1 VVKLWDVRT
10 GLLRE
15 LGRHRDWIT
24 TLAVSPDGSRLAT
37 GSGDDTVLLFDLT
50 RGGEPRALGPHGD
63 TVRGLLFSADGQ
75 LLVSLDYTSTVR
87 IWDPESGEAIR
98 TFRTG
103 TRRETRLES
112 TSDGQAVVASGS
124 GGAHV
129 WPLAVQRNRVLRGH
143 RDAVITLDWS
153 PDGRRLV
160 TGGRDATV
168 HVWDSDGASLGSTAL
183 DSWITLVRF
192 LSSGNVLA
200 STRLARAWTFD
211 PSEEQARPLADMGT
225 NAAAMAPAA
234 VLSAQRDRIAYAQG
248 DTVVIQDIATGRKMS
263 LAAHLSAVRDLQF
276 SSDGRRVAVLSVDGT
291 VGLWSTSDGRP
302 QLIRQLGERIDQIEL
317 SDDGR
322 WAAIRTD
329 LGRLTLWELGPDRL
343 ERVSAGGP
351 VVDVHFFTR
360 NGEALVYEGPG
371 SSIVVLDMAARTT
384 RVLRGHRAHI
394 QEVSLSP
401 TAPLMAS
408 ADGAGFVRLWN
419 LQTEETAVLLAHP
432 GPIERLA
439 FSPDGQR
446 LATAVADS
454 TIRIWNVEALLA
466 GTVRQPLAA
475 HTSTVVDE
483 SHALRTPASP

>member
-1 VVKLWDVRT
+1 
-10 GLLRE
+10 
-15 LGRHRDWIT
+15 
-24 TLAVSPDGSRLAT
+24 
-37 GSGDDTVLLFDLT
+37 
-50 RGGEPRALGPHGD
+50 
-63 TVRGLLFSADGQ
+63 
-75 LLVSLDYTSTVR
+75 
-87 IWDPESGEAIR
+87 
-98 TFRTG
+98 
-103 TRRETRLES
+103 
-112 TSDGQAVVASGS
+112 
-124 GGAHV
+124 
-129 WPLAVQRNRVLRGH
+129 
-143 RDAVITLDWS
+143 
-153 PDGRRLV
+153 
-160 TGGRDATV
+160 V
-168 HVWDSDGASLGSTAL
+168 HVWDSAGASLGSAAL

-211 PSEEQARPLADMGT
+211 PTRKQASPLADMGT

-248 DTVVIQDIATGRKMS
+248 DTVVIQDVTTGRKVS

-276 SSDGRRVAVLSVDGT
+276 SSDGRRVAVLSLDGT
-291 VGLWSTSDGRP
+291 VGLWSSSDGRP
-302 QLIRQLGERIDQIEL
+302 ELIRQLGERIDQLDL

-329 LGRLTLWELGPDRL
+329 LGRLMLWELESDRL
-343 ERVSAGGP
+343 QRVLGGP

-360 NGEALVYEGPG
+360 NGSALVYEGPG
-371 SSIVVLDMAARTT
+371 SSILVLDMATRTT

-394 QEVSLSP
+394 QEVALSP

-419 LQTEETAVLLAHP
+419 LQTEETAVFLAHP

-439 FSPDGQR
+439 FSPDGRQ

-454 TIRIWNVEALLA
+454 TIRIWNVEAILA
-466 GTVRQPLAA
+466 GAGRQPLATQ
-475 HTSTVVDE
+475 TSAVVDE